1 MVMQLVLL
9 IVVVASCLSA
19 QEIRFDENSRTM
31 GLAAGWGHSWGG
43 GWPGFGR
50 TESDIAFAAFH
61 PQMGWFVSDRLEL
74 YGEGTLLVYHKPK
87 VDIAGGILGLAGR
100 YHFWNNRAWT
110 PYFTLG
116 GGLLWTSQQD
126 VPEIDRIFNFQVVAG
141 GGIRF
146 VPRKGPGWI
155 IEFRNHHISNAGTAG
170 ENLGI
175 NAATVVGGVQWV
187 LR

>member
-1 MVMQLVLL
+1 MRVLL
-9 IVVVASCLSA
+9 FFLLSA
-19 QEIRFDENSRTM
+19 LLLPAQETRFDRDSRTM
-31 GLAAGWGHSWGG
+31 GLVGGWGHSWKG

-50 TESDIAFAAFH
+50 TETGIAFGAFH

-87 VDIAGGILGLAGR
+87 ADIAGGLLGLAGR
-100 YHFWNNRAWT
+100 YHFWNDRFWT
-110 PYFTLG
+110 PYVTLG

-126 VPEIDRIFNFQVVAG
+126 VKEIDRIFNFQVVAG
-141 GGIRF
+141 VGVRF

-175 NAATVVGGVQWV
+175 NAATVVAGVQWV